1 MRTLGVDER
10 RARLVRRHRLAV
22 RKAGT
27 VEDAAGAV
35 VGLHSSDPVTVV
47 LSARARTSR
56 FTAERLEDA
65 LYQRRSLVRIL
76 GMRRTLFVVTRE
88 MAAVIDAACTK
99 ALAAAERRRLVGMLE
114 GQGVAPTGRG
124 SRWLRRAMDETLAAL
139 EARGTATARELTR
152 DVPALGAKLAF
163 GEGTRWAGEV
173 GVSTRVLF
181 LLATEAR
188 IVRARP
194 LGTWISGQYRWAPLE
209 AWLGGPLP
217 VLDPDE
223 ACRRLLRA
231 YLEAFGPATTTDI
244 RWWTG
249 WTATRTGETLD
260 AADVAQV
267 ELDDGIG
274 YVLANDDGRGAVPP
288 TSVAFL
294 PGLDP
299 TVMGWKERAWYLGEH
314 GPRLFDRAGNAGP
327 TIWAGGR
334 IVGGWAQTR
343 DGAIEIEILER
354 IERSVRDAIE
364 TERER
369 LWAWLGDV
377 RVTPR
382 FRSPL
387 ERELAAR

>member
-1 MRTLGVDER
+1 MRAISVEER
-10 RARLVRRHRLAV
+10 RARLVRRHRLATT
-22 RKAGT
+22 KART
-27 VEDAAGAV
+27 IEDAVSAV

-47 LSARARTSR
+47 LSARARTAR
-56 FTAERLEDA
+56 FGAERLEDA
-65 LYQRRSLVRIL
+65 LYERRSLVRIL

-99 ALAAAERRRLVGMLE
+99 ALAAAQRRRLVGMLE
-114 GQGVAPTGRG
+114 EQGVVAAGRG
-124 SRWLRRAMDETLAAL
+124 SRWLRGVMDETLAAL

-152 DVPALGAKLAF
+152 DVPALATKLTF
-163 GEGTRWAGEV
+163 GEGTRWSAQV

-194 LGTWISGQYRWAPLE
+194 LGSWVSGQYRWAPLE
-209 AWLGGPLP
+209 AWLGEPLAE
-217 VLDPDE
+217 LDRGE
-223 ACRRLLRA
+223 ACRRLIGA
-231 YLEAFGPATTTDI
+231 YVEAFGPVTMTDI

-249 WTATRTGETLD
+249 WTAALARATLD
-260 AADVAQV
+260 TLDLAEVA
-267 ELDDGIG
+267 LDGGTG
-274 YVLANDDGRGAVPP
+274 YVLRDDLPRVSAPRA
-288 TSVAFL
+288 SVAFL

-299 TVMGWKERAWYLGEH
+299 TVMGWKERAWYLGSH
-314 GPRLFDRAGNAGP
+314 GPRLFDRSGNAGP
-327 TIWAGGR
+327 TIWAAGR
-334 IVGGWAQTR
+334 VVGGWAQTH
-343 DGAIEIEILER
+343 GGEIEIELLAPVD
-354 IERSVRDAIE
+354 RSTRSAIE

-369 LWAWLGDV
+369 LRSWLGDV